1 MISRSSRNKV
11 QPLGVTGDSVHAVLN
26 TASRNHIAAAVWDR
40 AESAVDAGIGQH
52 IKDKLDAI
60 IADTEDIQDWES
72 SYVEISDTEIVFKRT
87 DGTSTERWPRSIPSI
102 GATRGHHV
110 RGWEATN
117 RHDP

>member
-1 MISRSSRNKV
+1 M
-11 QPLGVTGDSVHAVLN
+11 LN

-72 SYVEISDTEIVFKRT
+72 SYVEISDTEIIFKRT
-87 DGTSTERWPRSIPSI
+87 DGTVL
-102 GATRGHHV
+102 ATFNPIDGTV
-110 RGWEATN
+110 TTTYEAGYE
-117 RHDP
+117 PA